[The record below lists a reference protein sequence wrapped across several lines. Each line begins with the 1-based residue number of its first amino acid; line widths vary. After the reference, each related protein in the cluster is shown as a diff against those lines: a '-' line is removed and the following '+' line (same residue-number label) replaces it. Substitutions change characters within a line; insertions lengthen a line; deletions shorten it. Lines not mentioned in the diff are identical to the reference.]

1 MIINQKGRRKHL
13 EMIDMF
19 MVIGTVVGKRWGREN
34 KGYFSMDVSY
44 SYAR

>member
-1 MIINQKGRRKHL
+1 
-13 EMIDMF
+13 MIDMF
-19 MVIGTVVGKRWGREN
+19 MVIGMVVGKRWGREN